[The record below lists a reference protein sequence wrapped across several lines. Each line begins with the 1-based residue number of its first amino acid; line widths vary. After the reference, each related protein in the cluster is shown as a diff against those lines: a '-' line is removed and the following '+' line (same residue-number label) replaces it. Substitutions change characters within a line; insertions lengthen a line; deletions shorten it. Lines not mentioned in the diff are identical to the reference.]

1 MSRRGVSP
9 SVRRLAAG
17 ALAAVALAAL
27 AARGLLF
34 DVPPRL
40 SLASI
45 GRFWR
50 ASPSSRLL
58 NAPFFRRDA
67 EFAAATIALDRSA
80 PLDVDVNLVI
90 SPKVP
95 DAEAEGKRRAAA
107 LVLAPRRVLFARGET
122 GPAAFRIRPVPREA
136 GP

>member
-1 MSRRGVSP
+1 MSGRGVSP

-17 ALAAVALAAL
+17 ALAAAALAAL

-40 SLASI
+40 SLASA

-50 ASPSSRLL
+50 ASPASRLL

-67 EFAAATIALDRSA
+67 EFAAATIALDRRA
-80 PLDVDVNLVI
+80 PFDVDVNLVV
-90 SPKVP
+90 SPAMP
-95 DAEAEGKRRAAA
+95 DAEAEGKKRAAA
-107 LVLAPRRVLFARGET
+107 LVLAPRRVLLARGET
-122 GPAAFRIRPVPREA
+122 GPASFRFQPVPREA

>member
-1 MSRRGVSP
+1 MSGRGVSP

-17 ALAAVALAAL
+17 ALAAAAMGAL

-40 SLASI
+40 SLASA

-50 ASPSSRLL
+50 ASHASRLL

-67 EFAAATIALDRSA
+67 EFASATIALDRIV
-80 PLDVDVNLVI
+80 PLDLDVNLVV
-90 SPKVP
+90 SHRMP
-95 DAEAEGKRRAAA
+95 DAEAEGKKRAAA
-107 LVLAPRRVLFARGET
+107 LVLAPRRVVLERGET